1 MEENCFRCK
10 ISEMMNYVAMFME
23 KGAGLDWGE
32 ILKLEDRSAP
42 IRYIRVL
49 DDQHRQIVLGSAV
62 LSYET
67 EGDVLTELRFDKIQV
82 DESWRKKRIG
92 TTIMAMIFAI
102 ARHYQVRRITGTIYG
117 DKFLWYWYA
126 KLGFTI
132 YDWNK
137 LLMEFDYEPC
147 DRARSPSAP
156 WWLPLSLRRRA
167 IAFALF
173 LNVHSH
179 KKEFWGCEGGVMPHL
194 HTPILPS
201 KWE

>member
-1 MEENCFRCK
+1 MEEGCFRCK

-23 KGAGLDWGE
+23 KGAGLDWVE

-42 IRYIRVL
+42 IHYIGVL
-49 DDQHRQIVLGSAV
+49 DDQYRQMVLGSAV

-67 EGDVLTELRFDKIQV
+67 KGDVLTELRFDKIQV

-102 ARHYQVRRITGTIYG
+102 ARHYRVRRITGTIYG

-132 YDWNK
+132 YDLNK

-147 DRARSPSAP
+147 DRALADPAF
-156 WWLPLSLRRRA
+156 LALDVESL
-167 IAFALF
+167 IS
-173 LNVHSH
+173 V
-179 KKEFWGCEGGVMPHL
+179 
-194 HTPILPS
+194 
-201 KWE
+201 

>member
-1 MEENCFRCK
+1 
-10 ISEMMNYVAMFME
+10 MMIYVGLFME
-23 KGAGLDWGE
+23 KGAALDWVE

-42 IRYIRVL
+42 ISYIGVL
-49 DDQHRQIVLGSAV
+49 DDRYWQMVLGSAV

-67 EGDVLTELRFDKIQV
+67 KGDILTELRFDKIQV

-132 YDWNK
+132 YDRNK
-137 LLMEFDYEPC
+137 LLMEFEHEPC
-147 DRARSPSAP
+147 DRARSPSA
-156 WWLPLSLRRRA
+156 LRLSLSSRR
-167 IAFALF
+167 
-173 LNVHSH
+173 
-179 KKEFWGCEGGVMPHL
+179 
-194 HTPILPS
+194 IL
-201 KWE
+201 KV